1 MTVDKNFSFPVGVQL
16 FNRPEYAEKFLTSL
30 RQQILPVDQSKLF
43 IYIDGFK
50 GSIYESRGTADKT
63 GEVEDLAKALFPE
76 ATILRLEE
84 NCGIA
89 DLHNRL
95 QTRVFAN
102 NNPWAAFFEEDLI
115 LDKRYLEELSDLID
129 IVDESEEVVKVACF
143 QIISCLSHLP
153 RGYDGFYPGY
163 GTQAF
168 AERRSFFVSKQEKVL
183 TFIDLVKRNL
193 GSQGQF
199 KDSYAAAIMATHGHI
214 LPYFQHDSLIES
226 ILLLERKLHVVTKP
240 NLVEDIGGSGIHDYT
255 TIQPSVDR
263 FQLSTSASLA
273 IRKQRFQNELPI
285 IRVNARE
292 YMTDLF
298 MEVFDSFH
306 LSKSRRAMLKE
317 IFHRSV

>member
-1 MTVDKNFSFPVGVQL
+1 MVEKKVFSFPVGVQL

-30 RQQILPVDQSKLF
+30 RQQSLPVDQSRLF
-43 IYIDGFK
+43 IFIDGFK
-50 GSIYESRGTADKT
+50 GSIYESRGTVDKT
-63 GEVEDLAKALFPE
+63 WEVEYLAKELFPN

-115 LDKRYLEELSDLID
+115 LDKRYLEELSDLIE
-129 IVDESEEVVKVACF
+129 IVDGSEEVVKVACF
-143 QIISCLSHLP
+143 QIISRFSHLP
-153 RGYDGFYPGY
+153 RGYNGFYPGY

-168 AERRSFFVSKQEKVL
+168 AERRSFFVSKQEIVL
-183 TFIDLVKRNL
+183 TFIDLVKKNL
-193 GSQGQF
+193 GSQSQF

-255 TIQPSVDR
+255 TIQTSVDR
-263 FQLSTSASLA
+263 SQLFTSDSLA

-285 IRVNARE
+285 IRVDARG
-292 YMTDLF
+292 YMTTLF

-317 IFHRSV
+317 IFRRTV

>member
-1 MTVDKNFSFPVGVQL
+1 MVEEKVFSFPVGVQL

-30 RQQILPVDQSKLF
+30 KQQSLPVDQSRLF
-43 IYIDGFK
+43 IFIDGFK
-50 GSIYESRGTADKT
+50 GSIYESRGVVDKT
-63 GEVEDLAKALFPE
+63 WEVECLAKALFPD

-102 NNPWAAFFEEDLI
+102 SNPWAAFFEEDLI
-115 LDKRYLEELSDLID
+115 LDNRYLEELSDLIE
-129 IVDESEEVVKVACF
+129 IVDGSEEVVKVACF
-143 QIISCLSHLP
+143 QIISSFSHLP

-168 AERRSFFVSKQEKVL
+168 AERRSFFVSKQEIVL
-183 TFIDLVKRNL
+183 MFIDLVKKNL

-199 KDSYAAAIMATHGHI
+199 KDSYAAAIMATYGHI

-240 NLVEDIGGSGIHDYT
+240 NLVEDIGGSGIHDFT

-263 FQLSTSASLA
+263 SQLFTFASLA
-273 IRKQRFQNELPI
+273 KRKQRFQNELPT
-285 IRVNARE
+285 IRVDARE
-292 YMTDLF
+292 HMTTLF

-306 LSKSRRAMLKE
+306 LSRSRWAMLKE
-317 IFHRSV
+317 IFRRSV

>member
-1 MTVDKNFSFPVGVQL
+1 MEDKVFPFPVGVQL
-16 FNRPEYAEKFLTSL
+16 FNRPEYAEKVLTSL
-30 RQQILPVDQSKLF
+30 RWQTLPVDQSRLF

-50 GSIYESRGTADKT
+50 GSIYESRLSVDRTR
-63 GEVEDLAKALFPE
+63 EVEDLATEIFPA
-76 ATILRLEE
+76 ATVLRLEE

-95 QTRVFAN
+95 QNRVFAIN
-102 NNPWAAFFEEDLI
+102 YPWAAFFEEDLI
-115 LDKRYLEELSDLID
+115 LDKSYLEELSDLIE
-129 IVDESEEVVKVACF
+129 IVDGSEEVVKVACF
-143 QIISCLSHLP
+143 QVISRLSHLP

-168 AERRSFFVSKQEKVL
+168 AERRSFFVSKQEIVL
-183 TFIDLVKRNL
+183 TFIDLVKNNL

-199 KDSYAAAIMATHGHI
+199 KDSYAAANMATHGHI

-255 TIQPSVDR
+255 TTPLSVGR
-263 FQLSTSASLA
+263 SRLFTSASLSM
-273 IRKQRFQNELPI
+273 RKQKFQNELPI
-285 IRVNARE
+285 IRVDARE
-292 YMTDLF
+292 YMMSFF

-306 LSKSRRAMLKE
+306 LSKSRRKMLKE
-317 IFHRSV
+317 IFRRSV